1 MRNIFYC
8 LLLLVFTSCAT
19 DDVKESSNN
28 NQVSNDKNVE
38 LTYTEKAEQDVNQVD
53 IAEVEN
59 ELVTNTTTDKNEV
72 VKVES
77 SMESK
82 PEETVE
88 PTDIIHESNEKDLEY
103 FAPPTITEPVVEVV
117 FNHQSWNDLLQ
128 KHVSSSGVVNYKGFK
143 NDKALL
149 EAYLEELKNNK
160 LGEHATKNEKL
171 AYWINVYNAFTV
183 KLIVDNYPLKSI
195 TDLNKA
201 WDQKIVDVGKE
212 LLSLSHVENEILRK
226 MNEPRIHFAINCA
239 SVSCPKLMNKA
250 FTAEKLSAQLKQ
262 VTNDFFSD
270 KSRNDL
276 TQTPLAL
283 SKIFEWYAADFEKGA
298 IVKYINK
305 ETDYNF
311 AEDTKIT
318 FKEYDWSLNE

>member
-1 MRNIFYC
+1 MRLVIFSF
-8 LLLLVFTSCAT
+8 LAVVLMSCGVASESEELIT
-19 DDVKESSNN
+19 EDVD
-28 NQVSNDKNVE
+28 QADVTVI
-38 LTYTEKAEQDVNQVD
+38 TEDVTPLPTEE
-53 IAEVEN
+53 IEEVEN
-59 ELVTNTTTDKNEV
+59 
-72 VKVES
+72 KVES
-77 SMESK
+77 ASIELKKDAVANEVSEMEEK
-82 PEETVE
+82 LATPDKKQAAANEIADVET
-88 PTDIIHESNEKDLEY
+88 
-103 FAPPTITEPVVEVV
+103 PVVEAPVAVV
-117 FNHQSWNDLLQ
+117 AFNHQSWNVLLQ
-128 KHVSSSGVVNYKGFK
+128 KHVSKSGEVNYKGFK

-149 EAYLEELKNNK
+149 EAYLEELKNNR

-195 TDLNKA
+195 RDLDKA

-239 SVSCPKLMNKA
+239 SVSCPKLLNQA
-250 FTAEKLSAQLKQ
+250 FTAEHLSAQLKQ